1 MGKCGFP
8 PKSLSN
14 LLKILL
20 YTLSIFFITS
30 SRKYSV
36 LNFELLQIL
45 HQSLQR
51 MWIIHRKRIVQDQ
64 HVVVP
69 LSEFFYQCH
78 FIVPIIHKAAIK
90 DRCFRR
96 VFHHHIRLHHIRD
109 KTFDSWQACT
119 RKIPFRH
126 HIILFLTPPSRI
138 YMCSYPVFRRRTELA
153 IHTHQQFLFIRGLN
167 RTRSIQTSQ
176 LNTNKWAQDSTSL
189 Q

>member
-8 PKSLSN
+8 PKSLSS

-30 SRKYSV
+30 SWKYSV
-36 LNFELLQIL
+36 LNFELLQIIDY
-45 HQSLQR
+45 SLQR
-51 MWIIHRKRIVQDQ
+51 MRIIHRKRIVQDQ

-69 LSEFFYQCH
+69 LSEFFDQRH
-78 FIVPIIHKAAIK
+78 LVVPVIHKAAIK

-96 VFHHHIRLHHIRD
+96 VLHHHIRLHHIRD
-109 KTFDSWQACT
+109 ESFDSWQACS
-119 RKIPFRH
+119 REIPFRH

-138 YMCSYPVFRRRTELA
+138 YMGSYSGFRRSTDLA

-167 RTRSIQTSQ
+167 HTRSIQITKI
-176 LNTNKWAQDSTSL
+176 NTNKWAQDSTSL